1 MSRKIEWLS
10 ILQGWSM
17 LLVVVGHV
25 TLTGIFGDTRYPIAS
40 TIERIIYS
48 FHMPLFMFISGYLFY
63 MTKIAKDKTYGDVIL
78 NKLLRLGIPYLFFTC
93 LTFVPK
99 ILFPSLMNRPVDI
112 SIQYFINV
120 FVLMKTNPLS
130 EMWFIVALF
139 ILMMLY
145 PLYKSILSKWSK
157 IGGGILWVLLLII
170 NLISPDNISLLQL
183 SHVMEMGIYFY
194 SGIIICCF
202 GWIKMF
208 KRWYLCAGLL
218 CILLLG
224 FYNKFPS
231 VILSFAGI
239 FFSISLCQFIS
250 GRTPNLFSSFRNYT
264 YQIFLMGIFFQ
275 MAVRYLF
282 KYIDNDMF
290 YIPCYVL
297 SILLAVYVP
306 VLISKIIKKINCRPL
321 MICFGLSK

>member
-1 MSRKIEWLS
+1 
-10 ILQGWSM
+10 M

-25 TLTGIFGDTRYPIAS
+25 TLSGTFGDIKYPIAS
-40 TIERIIYS
+40 TIEKIIYS
-48 FHMPLFMFISGYLFY
+48 FHMPLFMFTSGYLFY
-63 MTKIAKDKTYGDVIL
+63 MTKIAKGKTYREVIV

-99 ILFPSLMNRPVDI
+99 ILFPALMNHPVDI

-120 FVLMKTNPLS
+120 FLLMKTNPLG
-130 EMWFIVALF
+130 EMWFVVALF

-145 PLYKSILSKWSK
+145 PIYKSILSTSPK
-157 IGGGILWVLLLII
+157 IGGGILGVLLLII
-170 NLISPDNISLLQL
+170 NLIRSDNITLLQL

-202 GWIKMF
+202 DWISAF
-208 KRWYLCAGLL
+208 KKWYLCVGLL
-218 CILLLG
+218 FVLLLG
-224 FYNKFPS
+224 YYSNFPS
-231 VILSFAGI
+231 VISSFVGI
-239 FFSISLCQFIS
+239 LFSISLCMLIS
-250 GRTPNLFSSFRNYT
+250 ERIPNLFSSFRNYT

-282 KYIDNDMF
+282 RYIDNNTF
-290 YIPCYVL
+290 YFPCYIL
-297 SILLAVYVP
+297 SILLAIYIP
-306 VLISKIIKKINCRPL
+306 VLISKAVEKMNCRPL